1 MGAITEE
8 RAVSALFLL
17 SPPPPPSTPSSIYS
31 SSTPPEQCV
40 HAKGLT
46 TQGITNTSVRMSVC
60 LWWSRALLRPQT
72 ALKGRENISYCS
84 CVCCVF
90 FFFLPYFSKNS
101 VACGNSL
108 RRLCNYQFNRALWLL
123 SEAQVNFRVVAKY

>member
-46 TQGITNTSVRMSVC
+46 TQGITNTSVRMSVS
-60 LWWSRALLRPQT
+60 LVESSSAPT
-72 ALKGRENISYCS
+72 ANSTERRENISYCS